1 MNEDYL
7 IDSIGR
13 LDEDIIQRVNEVRI
27 SKKSRPNSRKW
38 FSMAA
43 CIALFLSVVFTAEA
57 TSGTVSNLLAPL
69 FGGAQTEIVDE
80 IGVPIGASTTVDGY
94 TLTADAIIGDRH
106 NLAIVYT
113 LSREDGQPI
122 PEKVFFKEWQTD
134 VIRGT
139 SGGGSLRTV
148 EDEEHPNVI
157 HFVESWHRRV
167 PLIGRVVTASF
178 STLAIYNEG
187 EEDTILSDG
196 TWKLTYTLRHM
207 DSSEKLPVDDFFIT
221 DDGGNQ
227 YELNSILLSPV
238 GIHLDMT
245 LQNASFEYF
254 NHGAFHDF
262 NVRLALKD
270 GTEIPLEGGGGGGM
284 TEGDKTAEVA
294 YSAMFDI
301 PVPREDIKSI
311 MICDAVYEMN
321 QTD

>member
-1 MNEDYL
+1 MNKDYL

-13 LDEDIIQRVNEVRI
+13 LDEDIIQKVHEVRI
-27 SKKSRPNSRKW
+27 SKKSRPNSWKW

-43 CIALFLSVVFTAEA
+43 CIALFLSIVFTAEA

-122 PEKVFFKEWQTD
+122 PEKV
-134 VIRGT
+134 IRGT

-148 EDEEHPNVI
+148 VDEEHPNVI

-187 EEDTILSDG
+187 EEDTILSES

-254 NHGAFHDF
+254 NHGAFYDF
-262 NVRLALKD
+262 NVCLALKD

>member
-1 MNEDYL
+1 MNKDYL

-27 SKKSRPNSRKW
+27 SKKSRQNSRKW

-43 CIALFLSVVFTAEA
+43 CIALFLSIVFTAEA

-187 EEDTILSDG
+187 EEDTILSES

-245 LQNASFEYF
+245 LHNPVFEEGVFRYF
-254 NHGAFHDF
+254 D
-262 NVRLALKD
+262 VCLLLQD
-270 GTEIPLEGGGGGGM
+270 GTEMPLENGGGGGGM
-284 TEGDKTAEVA
+284 TMGDKTAEVA

-301 PVPREDIKSI
+301 PVPRKDIKAI
-311 MICDAVYEMN
+311 VICDAIYELN
-321 QTD
+321 NAD